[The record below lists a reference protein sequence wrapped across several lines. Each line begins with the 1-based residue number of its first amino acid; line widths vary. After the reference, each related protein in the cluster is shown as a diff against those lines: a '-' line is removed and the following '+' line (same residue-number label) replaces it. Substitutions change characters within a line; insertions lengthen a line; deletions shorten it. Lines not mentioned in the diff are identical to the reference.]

1 MNSCLNNTF
10 SLRRLNPFNGTLQVF
25 NIDSARALSSNGI
38 HWEIQVLSDRPQGLW
53 ANMPYSG
60 QQYYTFG
67 LWSVSA
73 GLKQVP
79 VNPLF
84 NVRDMIISA
93 EQLIGQLETVVEALP
108 FPLADRYELW
118 LLDEEEKQP
127 VTLLQ
132 SCRTE
137 QEMALKPAPK
147 WIAAA
152 QGDFSFISNHLLKKG
167 LTNNDGYNP
176 RVHASVLEAAVRER
190 GGQNPTTQWF
200 FSDQGGHTAY
210 SQPNDVMHSEWH
222 FPELPICEDWKEQ
235 EEKQLITDYITYKA
249 PQMLMLPGL
258 NYATRDRLEQV
269 AVKQAEVVE
278 RLWRLYPKIHNKE
291 LLNSA
296 RIEAKIRLANRK

>member
-1 MNSCLNNTF
+1 MNSCLNNAF

-25 NIDSARALSSNGI
+25 NIDTARALSSNGI
-38 HWEIQVLSDRPQGLW
+38 HWEIQVLSDSPQGLW

-67 LWSVSA
+67 LWSVSE

-79 VNPLF
+79 INPLF
-84 NVRDMIISA
+84 NVRDMIKSS
-93 EQLIGQLETVVEALP
+93 EQLIEQLQTVVESLP

-137 QEMALKPAPK
+137 QEMALNSAPK
-147 WIAAA
+147 WIAAV
-152 QGDFSFISNHLLKKG
+152 QGDFSFISNHLLKRG
-167 LTNNDGYNP
+167 LKNNDGYNP
-176 RVHASVLEAAVRER
+176 RVHTSVLEATVRGR
-190 GGQNPTTQWF
+190 GGENPTSLWF
-200 FSDQGGHTAY
+200 FSEKGGYTAY
-210 SQPNDVMHSEWH
+210 SQSIDVMHNKWH
-222 FPELPICEDWKEQ
+222 FPKLPLCEDWKEQ
-235 EEKQLITDYITYKA
+235 EEKQLISDYIAYKA
-249 PQMLMLPGL
+249 PQMLMLPDL
-258 NYATRDRLEQV
+258 SSATRDRLEQV

-296 RIEAKIRLANRK
+296 RIEAKIRSANRK